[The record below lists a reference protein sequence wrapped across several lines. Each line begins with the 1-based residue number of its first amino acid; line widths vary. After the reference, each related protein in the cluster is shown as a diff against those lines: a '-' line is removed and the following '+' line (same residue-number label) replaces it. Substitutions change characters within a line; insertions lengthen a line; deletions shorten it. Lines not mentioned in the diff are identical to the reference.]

1 MREFYNP
8 GEVKETVE
16 DKLIHTEVET
26 ESELSIVCLVSVL
39 CSYSNLLEIVGSWAS
54 VWTL

>member
-16 DKLIHTEVET
+16 DKLIHTEVVT

-39 CSYSNLLEIVGSWAS
+39 CGYYNLLEIIGTWAS
-54 VWTL
+54 VWAL

>member
-16 DKLIHTEVET
+16 DKLIHTEVVT

-39 CSYSNLLEIVGSWAS
+39 CGYYNLLEIVGSWAS